1 MASLHRANRSGGRV
15 NLQWIAG
22 FNTAP
27 AKSSCGSYV
36 IRLLAS
42 PEGHYGAYFRASLY
56 DLIACGDPVKTV
68 DEAKAQAEVHFAKLK
83 EAA

>member
-1 MASLHRANRSGGRV
+1 MK
-15 NLQWIAG
+15 WIAG
-22 FNTAP
+22 HNTAP
-27 AKSSCGSYV
+27 AKSEDGLYL
-36 IRLLAS
+36 IRGLAS
-42 PEGHYGAYFRASLY
+42 PTGHYGAYFRASLY